1 MHTHFF
7 LFSFFFFFLLLLSL
21 SPFQLASSIPIT
33 RILHQPFQPLDSL
46 PPSHEP
52 ILPSSTTIPLQP
64 PPFFPFYPSPPPP
77 PPPPPPPTFSTFVSF
92 PANISSLLIPHSF
105 QPKKPSSPKLLY
117 ILIITIIL
125 IIVSVSA
132 FVCYCRRKHYTDAFV
147 GNNKT
152 VRTESSLELFSQNA
166 ETETIN
172 RRLTHTVPTNSDFF
186 YLETVINSHRI
197 DVDAADSGASCSQKM
212 ESPELQPLPRLA
224 LRQHYSQPPQAQ
236 ALEEFFSPKGSSM
249 GASECSSQNGLSS
262 WRVLP
267 EQSVEL
273 SSNSCSSASVSV
285 SPNLSPKRS
294 ELKSYEETRSLASTS
309 LISSPERNQVLSP
322 SLEKKNDKF
331 SDRILVENND
341 ALPMLSND
349 SNGSRNSKAPS
360 SSSAF
365 SLPSSP
371 EKAMHCDSFDQSP
384 RISSFSDRNRLSGL
398 SSVPLSPTL
407 LSSPERELSHAW
419 NVSEKFTNSMSQ
431 RKQHWEIPV
440 FSVPTGPSHRVSLS
454 LPSLLPRRKQREV
467 PAVSAPVN
475 QPLSRPPELAPPSR
489 PFVLLKP
496 TQKVSPV
503 E

>member
-1 MHTHFF
+1 MHTLFF
-7 LFSFFFFFLLLLSL
+7 LFSFFFLSL
-21 SPFQLASSIPIT
+21 LPHQLAS

-46 PPSHEP
+46 PPSQQP

-64 PPFFPFYPSPPPP
+64 PPFFPFYPSP

-105 QPKKPSSPKLLY
+105 QPKKSSSSKLHY
-117 ILIITIIL
+117 ILIITIL
-125 IIVSVSA
+125 VIIVSVSA
-132 FVCYCRRKHYTDAFV
+132 FVCYCRRKRYTSV
-147 GNNKT
+147 GSNKT
-152 VRTESSLELFSQNA
+152 VGTESSPRIGLFSQNA

-172 RRLTHTVPTNSDFF
+172 LSQRLAHTVPSNSDFL
-186 YLETVINSHRI
+186 YLETVINSHRV
-197 DVDAADSGASCSQKM
+197 DVDTIDSGASCNQKM

-224 LRQHYSQPPQAQ
+224 VRQHYLQPPE
-236 ALEEFFSPKGSSM
+236 ALEEFFSPKASSM
-249 GASECSSQNGLSS
+249 GASECSSQNGLTS

-273 SSNSCSSASVSV
+273 SSNSCSSTPV

-294 ELKSYEETRSLASTS
+294 QLKAYEETRSMASTS
-309 LISSPERNQVLSP
+309 LISSPERNQVFSP
-322 SLEKKNDKF
+322 SSEKKNDALP
-331 SDRILVENND
+331 DRILVEND
-341 ALPMLSND
+341 AAMPMLSND
-349 SNGSRNSKAPS
+349 SNGSRKSQAAS

-384 RISSFSDRNRLSGL
+384 RISSFSDQYRLSGL

-407 LSSPERELSHAW
+407 VSSPERELSHAW
-419 NVSEKFTNSMSQ
+419 NVSEKFTNCVPQ

-454 LPSLLPRRKQREV
+454 LPSQLPRRKQWEM
-467 PAVSAPVN
+467 PAVSAAVN
-475 QPLSRPPELAPPSR
+475 QPLSRPPELTPPSR
-489 PFVLLKP
+489 PFVVLKP

>member
-1 MHTHFF
+1 MR
-7 LFSFFFFFLLLLSL
+7 
-21 SPFQLASSIPIT
+21 

-46 PPSHEP
+46 PPSQQPP

-64 PPFFPFYPSPPPP
+64 PPFFPFYPSPP

-105 QPKKPSSPKLLY
+105 QPKKTSSSKLLY
-117 ILIITIIL
+117 IVIITIIV
-125 IIVSVSA
+125 IIVSVST
-132 FVCYCRRKHYTDAFV
+132 FVCYCRRKRYTSV

-152 VRTESSLELFSQNA
+152 VRTESSLGLFSQNNA

-172 RRLTHTVPTNSDFF
+172 RLTHTVPSNSDFL
-186 YLETVINSHRI
+186 YLETVLNSHRI
-197 DVDAADSGASCSQKM
+197 DVDDADSGASCSRKM

-224 LRQHYSQPPQAQ
+224 LRQHYSQPPQA
-236 ALEEFFSPKGSSM
+236 LEEFFSPKASSM

-273 SSNSCSSASVSV
+273 SSNSCSSTSV

-294 ELKSYEETRSLASTS
+294 KLKSSEETRSLASTS

-322 SLEKKNDKF
+322 SLEKKNDTL
-331 SDRILVENND
+331 SDRTLVENND
-341 ALPMLSND
+341 AIPMLSND
-349 SNGSRNSKAPS
+349 SNGSRKSQATS
-360 SSSAF
+360 SSSGF

-371 EKAMHCDSFDQSP
+371 EKARYCDSFDQSP
-384 RISSFSDRNRLSGL
+384 RISSFSDQYRLSGL

-407 LSSPERELSHAW
+407 VSSPERELSHAW
-419 NVSEKFTNSMSQ
+419 NVSEKFTNCVSQ

-454 LPSLLPRRKQREV
+454 LPSQLPRRKQWEV
-467 PAVSAPVN
+467 PAVSAPVD
-475 QPLSRPPELAPPSR
+475 QPLSRPPELTPPSR